1 VKRDEGSSEGK
12 VAKLIITIDLANRR
26 YNSRTLSA
34 DQVFIMESI
43 EQRLEQTALE
53 KTATSARNVH
63 RWQKNLL
70 PLMTRMLI
78 ALTTFFFVASCVQ
91 LIYLHRTIQNG
102 PKVDTR
108 DALSQLV
115 VGAQATPEQI
125 LSTTRLR
132 AIVTLEAD
140 SVEHQYHQA
149 SVALMSR
156 LWITYLGFVT
166 GMILALVGA
175 AFILGKLDAPPS
187 ELAAKVGN
195 SADVSFKSASPGLV
209 LAVLGVILM
218 ITTVLTNHKIEINHT
233 PIYLRDIQ
241 PAASSSAPASSVPTV
256 NIPQSED
263 KKSNPKEGKQ

>member
-1 VKRDEGSSEGK
+1 M
-12 VAKLIITIDLANRR
+12 
-26 YNSRTLSA
+26 
-34 DQVFIMESI
+34 FIVESI
-43 EQRLEQTALE
+43 EQHLEQTALE

-63 RWQKNLL
+63 QWQKDLL

-78 ALTTFFFVASCVQ
+78 ALTAFFFVASCVQ

-102 PKVDTR
+102 PKLDTR

-115 VGAQATPEQI
+115 VGAQPTPDQI
-125 LSTTRLR
+125 LNTTRLR
-132 AIVTLEAD
+132 AIVTLEAG

-149 SVALMSR
+149 AVALMSR

-166 GMILALVGA
+166 GMILALIGA
-175 AFILGKLDAPPS
+175 VFILGKLDAPPS

-195 SADVSFKSASPGLV
+195 SELAAKIGNSADISFKSASPGLV

-218 ITTVLTNHKIEINHT
+218 ITTILTNHKIEISHT

-241 PAASSSAPASSVPTV
+241 PATSSGAPAGPVPTV

-263 KKSNPKEGKQ
+263 KKSNQKEAKQ

>member
-1 VKRDEGSSEGK
+1 M
-12 VAKLIITIDLANRR
+12 
-26 YNSRTLSA
+26 
-34 DQVFIMESI
+34 FIVESI
-43 EQRLEQTALE
+43 EQHLEQTALE

-63 RWQKNLL
+63 QWQKDLL

-78 ALTTFFFVASCVQ
+78 ALTAFFFVASCVQ

-102 PKVDTR
+102 PKLDTR

-115 VGAQATPEQI
+115 VGAQPTPDQI
-125 LSTTRLR
+125 LNTTRLR
-132 AIVTLEAD
+132 AIVTLEAG

-149 SVALMSR
+149 AVALMSR

-166 GMILALVGA
+166 GMILALIGA
-175 AFILGKLDAPPS
+175 VFILGKLDAPPS
-187 ELAAKVGN
+187 ELAAKIGN
-195 SADVSFKSASPGLV
+195 SADISFKSASPGLV

-218 ITTVLTNHKIEINHT
+218 ITTILTNHKIEISHT

-241 PAASSSAPASSVPTV
+241 PATSSGAPAGPVPTV

-263 KKSNPKEGKQ
+263 KKSNQKEAKQ